1 MSAALLAATLLAA
14 CGGGNGSADAG
25 ATDGLV
31 ANAALST
38 IENYRNRRT
47 TATAVA
53 SPAATATATAIATA
67 IATTTATAATTSTT
81 ATKADATWSQCAL
94 EYGTCSFSGTLSVK
108 YGTTS
113 SSIVKTFANGVDCN
127 NTNFGDPAPGVEKM
141 CWNDAT
147 VTVATAA
154 TQAPAATKSAAAPTT
169 TTTPTTPP
177 IATTI
182 VAATTPAATSASTP
196 AANSSPTTTATFA
209 GSSADFLNPERG
221 WYVTA
226 NDNEMNVSALSGFVT
241 QWSTRLF
248 LYRIP
253 LDNYRSTALPQSF
266 LDTLSTRFAAGRA
279 AGVKFIVQASYNSDS
294 SGADAPLSLV
304 LQHISQL
311 KPVLAQ
317 NADVIPFMKAGF
329 IGAWGEW
336 HSSSNGLDASDSS
349 RAAIKDALLANTP
362 ASAIVHFT
370 ASSDFAKWYAGN
382 PGAAAAARVGFHNDC
397 YLANDTDAH
406 QFAGLTDPMRD
417 FVKAMTQ
424 NTGFGGETCDSVSN
438 PEQRRISCAQILSE
452 GAAYHQTWLNASY
465 AQVFLDSWKS
475 GGCYSQVGSSM
486 GYRLQLDNA
495 SHPTTA
501 TRGTTIAVT
510 VNLRNVGW
518 ARLFSK
524 RPMVVTL
531 RNKSTGATITG
542 SAGDL
547 SSVASGASAQVA
559 VNVSIPAGAATGSY
573 DVQLSAPDIWS
584 TTASDARYAVRF
596 GNADSG
602 SQAWDASTARFTSGT
617 TLSVQ

>member
-1 MSAALLAATLLAA
+1 MTMNESQPVTLSLTPSQALLAQIVAAASIALSA
-14 CGGGNGSADAG
+14 CGGGGGGSIDTSAVSQIIAP
-25 ATDGLV
+25 V
-31 ANAALST
+31 SST
-38 IENYRNRRT
+38 G
-47 TATAVA
+47 
-53 SPAATATATAIATA
+53 
-67 IATTTATAATTSTT
+67 TTSTAQAWT
-81 ATKADATWSQCAL
+81 QCAQ
-94 EYGTCSFSGTLSVK
+94 EYGTCAFSGTRSVR
-108 YGTTS
+108 YGTSTAAV
-113 SSIVKTFANGVDCN
+113 VKTFANGVDCN
-127 NTNFGDPAPGVEKM
+127 NNNFGDPAPGAEKV
-141 CWNDAT
+141 CWNQDT
-147 VTVATAA
+147 TAA
-154 TQAPAATKSAAAPTT
+154 ANTT
-169 TTTPTTPP
+169 TTTTAPVTT
-177 IATTI
+177 
-182 VAATTPAATSASTP
+182 TTPANTSAVVTSG
-196 AANSSPTTTATFA
+196 PTTTATFA

-501 TRGTTIAVT
+501 TRGTMIAVT